1 MQRVEDLADIGRS
14 VMSRTEEFFKEHQ
27 QAVFRRTDR
36 MFLVLMT
43 IQWQAGITAAYWIS
57 PKAWAGQT
65 GHAQPHI
72 LAALFLGGAIS
83 VLPIILALTRPGEA
97 LTRYTIAVSQML
109 MGALLIHLSG
119 GRIETHFHVFGSLAF
134 LSFYRDWRVLV
145 PAIVV
150 VAADHLLRGVFW
162 PESIYGVLTV
172 SGWRWLEHTGWMIF
186 EGVFLVLVCLRSKTE
201 MWEIASRTAESHIAN
216 ESLDLELTKRKKAE
230 EALRIGRDDLEVR
243 VQERTAELRSEI
255 AERTRSEK
263 VRAAAYRISE
273 AASSAENLQAL
284 FRSIHEIV
292 SGLISIDGFFIA
304 QYERTSDVLTFPYF
318 VDRYD
323 EVPAP
328 RLAGK
333 GLTGYVL
340 RTGQP
345 LHAPSRVIDELINEG
360 KAELVGT
367 PPVDWIGVPLK
378 TKDDT
383 TGVLVVQSYTEGV
396 TFKEEDKDL
405 LVFFSMQAAMAIDH
419 KRAEEAL
426 RQSEEGYKQIVNDA
440 SDLIYRADAG
450 GHFTFCNPTAARI
463 MKCPETALI
472 GRHYL
477 ELISPDH
484 RPDAARFYGKQFKHR
499 VPSTYFEFPTVTC
512 EASEIWLGQ
521 SVQIIIEGDQI
532 TGFQAVARDIT
543 ERKRAEEELQR
554 AKGAAEAANRSKSEF
569 LANMSH
575 EIRTP
580 MNGVIGM
587 TELALETDLTREQR
601 EYLNLVRDSA
611 HSLLTVIN
619 DILDFSKIE
628 AGKLDFDNIDF
639 SLRDSIGE
647 TMKSVSVRAHEKL
660 LELVCR
666 VPHDVPDALIGDPGR
681 LRQIIVNLVGN
692 AIKFTERGEVVM
704 NIDTEFQDNDEV
716 FLHFAVTDTGI
727 GIPSEKQKVIFDAF
741 AQADGS
747 TTRKYG
753 GSGLGLAITSQL
765 VEALGGRIGVES
777 EVGSGSTF
785 HFTVRLSLQQN
796 PAKPADV
803 VPVGMEGLRVLVV
816 DDNATNR
823 RILFETLTHWGMKP
837 TCVEGGR
844 LAVSESK
851 RATRAGEPYALTL
864 LDGCMPEMDGFEV
877 AQELKETPELTNTTI
892 MMLTSSGQRG
902 EAARCR
908 EMGVAAYLTKPIT
921 QSSLFDA
928 IVNVLKS
935 PSAPTNITA
944 KLVTRDT
951 LRESKRSLRI
961 LLAEDSQVNQILAV
975 TLLQKQGHSV
985 QVVENGKEAFVAADA
1000 GCFDVILMDV
1010 QMPEMDGFEATAA
1023 IRDHESRTGGHIPII
1038 ALTAHAMKGDR
1049 ERCLDTGMDGYVSK
1063 PIRAEELLQAIDEL
1077 VPAARLAPRRSDDNM
1092 IDRVLDR
1099 AAVLSQFGGDLELLQ
1114 KVVALFLEDGRALM
1128 CGIRDSIAGRDS
1140 YALEQAAHK
1149 LKGSV
1154 ANFHASDAVDAALR
1168 LEVIGHAR
1176 DFAGA
1181 TLALTILE
1189 REMQELEP
1197 ALIALGRECE
1207 PPPDQSTISPPWP
1220 GDSAKGDYEWTE
1232 SLALKKNPADP
1243 LPASQVL
1250 DHSLLLSFVDG
1261 DEDLLRG
1268 ICGLFLGHYPALLSN
1283 IGDAITRADAAGLA
1297 RAAHTLKGSGGYFLA
1312 ASALRTLVDLELIAH
1327 GGDLNNAPERLAEL
1341 EWEMER
1347 LKPEL
1352 LILSGKG
1359 AESLQE

>member
-1 MQRVEDLADIGRS
+1 MADIGRS

-27 QAVFRRTDR
+27 QAVFKRTDR

-43 IQWQAGITAAYWIS
+43 IQWLAGITVAYWIS

-83 VLPIILALTRPGEA
+83 ILPIYLALTRPGEA
-97 LTRYTIAVSQML
+97 LTRYTIAVGQML

-150 VAADHLLRGVFW
+150 VAGDHLLRGVFW

-172 SGWRWLEHTGWMIF
+172 SGWRWLEHTGWAIF

-201 MWEIASRTAESHIAN
+201 MWKIANRTAQSHSAN

-230 EALRIGRDDLEVR
+230 DALRVAYDDLEVR

-255 AERTRSEK
+255 AERILSEK
-263 VRAAAYRISE
+263 VRAASYRISE
-273 AASSAENLQAL
+273 AANSAENLQAL

-292 SGLISIDGFFIA
+292 SELIPIDGFFIA
-304 QYERTSDVLTFPYF
+304 QYERASDVLTFPYF

-323 EVPAP
+323 EAPAP
-328 RLAGK
+328 RLAGR

-345 LHAPSRVIDELINEG
+345 LHAPSRVIDKLINEG
-360 KAELVGT
+360 KAELAGT

-378 TKDDT
+378 SNDDT

-396 TFKEEDKDL
+396 TFREEDKDA
-405 LVFFSMQAAMAIDH
+405 LVFFSMQAAMAIDR

-484 RPDAARFYGKQFKHR
+484 RPDAARFYGKQFKYR
-499 VPSTYFEFPTVTC
+499 VPSTYFEFPSVTA
-512 EASEIWLGQ
+512 EDTEVWLGQ
-521 SVQIIIEGDQI
+521 SVQIITEGDQI

-543 ERKRAEEELQR
+543 DRKRAEDELQR
-554 AKGAAEAANRSKSEF
+554 AKEAAEAANRAKSEF

-587 TELALETDLTREQR
+587 TELALDTDLTREQR
-601 EYLNLVRDSA
+601 EYMNLVRASA
-611 HSLLTVIN
+611 NSLLTVIN

-628 AGKLDFDNIDF
+628 AGKLDIDNIDF
-639 SLRDSIGE
+639 NLRDSLGE
-647 TMKSVSVRAHEKL
+647 TMKSVSVRAHEKG

-666 VPHDVPDALIGDPGR
+666 VPHDVPDSLIGDPGR

-692 AIKFTERGEVVM
+692 AIKFTEHGEVVM

-753 GSGLGLAITSQL
+753 GSGLGLAITSLL
-765 VEALGGRIGVES
+765 VEALGGRIWVES
-777 EVGSGSTF
+777 EVGHGSAF
-785 HFTVRLSLQQN
+785 HFTVRLGVQQN
-796 PAKPADV
+796 PARPAAV
-803 VPVGMEGLRVLVV
+803 APVEMQGLRVLVV

-837 TCVEGGR
+837 TCVDGGR
-844 LAVSESK
+844 LAVSESH
-851 RATRAGEPYALTL
+851 RATLAGEPYALTL

-935 PSAPTNITA
+935 PSAPTNTTP

-951 LRESKRSLRI
+951 LQESKRSLRI
-961 LLAEDSQVNQILAV
+961 LLAEDSPVNQIFAV
-975 TLLQKQGHSV
+975 TLLQKHGHSV
-985 QVVENGKEAFVAADA
+985 QVVENGKEALAALEA
-1000 GCFDVILMDV
+1000 GFDVILMDV
-1010 QMPEMDGFEATAA
+1010 QMPEMDGFEATET
-1023 IRDHESRTGGHIPII
+1023 IRDHESRTGEHIPII

-1049 ERCLDTGMDGYVSK
+1049 ERCLDVGMDGYVSK
-1063 PIRAEELLQAIDEL
+1063 PIRAEELLRTIDEL
-1077 VPAARLAPRRSDDNM
+1077 APAARLAPRSSDDNM

-1099 AAVLSQFGGDLELLQ
+1099 GAVLSQFGGDLELLQ
-1114 KVVALFLEDGRALM
+1114 RVVELFLEDGRALM
-1128 CGIRDSIAGRDS
+1128 CSIRDSIARRDS
-1140 YALEQAAHK
+1140 YALEHAAHR

-1154 ANFHASDAVDAALR
+1154 ANFFASAAVDASLR

-1197 ALIALGRECE
+1197 ALMALGRECE
-1207 PPPDQSTISPPWP
+1207 APTDQCAMTPLCQ
-1220 GDSAKGDYEWTE
+1220 GDPAKGSERTE
-1232 SLALKKNPADP
+1232 SLALEKNPADP
-1243 LPASQVL
+1243 LPANRLL

-1268 ICGLFLGHYPALLSN
+1268 ICGLFLGHYPAFLSK
-1283 IGDAITRADAAGLA
+1283 IRDAIARADAGGLA
-1297 RAAHTLKGSGGYFLA
+1297 RATHTLKGSGGYFLD
-1312 ASALRTLVDLELIAH
+1312 ASALRTLVDLEVIAH
-1327 GGDLNNAPERLAEL
+1327 SGDLINAPERLAEL

-1352 LILSGKG
+1352 LVLSGALPKMSDG
-1359 AESLQE
+1359 KAL

>member
-1 MQRVEDLADIGRS
+1 MEQVEDLADIRRS
-14 VMSRTEEFFKEHQ
+14 VMSRAKELFIEHK
-27 QAVFRRTDR
+27 QAVFKRTDR
-36 MFLVLMT
+36 MFLVLMP
-43 IQWQAGITAAYWIS
+43 IQWLAGIAVAYWIS

-65 GHAQPHI
+65 SHTHPHI
-72 LAALFLGGAIS
+72 LAAVFLGGAIS
-83 VLPIILALTRPGEA
+83 AFPIILALTRPGEA
-97 LTRYTIAVSQML
+97 LTRYTIAVGQML

-145 PAIVV
+145 PATVV

-162 PESIYGVLTV
+162 PESVYGVMTV
-172 SGWRWLEHTGWMIF
+172 SGWRWLEHAGWVIF
-186 EGVFLVLVCLRSKTE
+186 EDIFLVLACLRSKTE
-201 MWEIASRTAESHIAN
+201 MREIANRTAESHIAN
-216 ESLDLELTKRKKAE
+216 ESLDLELTKRKKA
-230 EALRIGRDDLEVR
+230 D
-243 VQERTAELRSEI
+243 
-255 AERTRSEK
+255 
-263 VRAAAYRISE
+263 
-273 AASSAENLQAL
+273 
-284 FRSIHEIV
+284 
-292 SGLISIDGFFIA
+292 
-304 QYERTSDVLTFPYF
+304 
-318 VDRYD
+318 
-323 EVPAP
+323 
-328 RLAGK
+328 
-333 GLTGYVL
+333 
-340 RTGQP
+340 
-345 LHAPSRVIDELINEG
+345 
-360 KAELVGT
+360 
-367 PPVDWIGVPLK
+367 
-378 TKDDT
+378 
-383 TGVLVVQSYTEGV
+383 
-396 TFKEEDKDL
+396 
-405 LVFFSMQAAMAIDH
+405 
-419 KRAEEAL
+419 
-426 RQSEEGYKQIVNDA
+426 
-440 SDLIYRADAG
+440 
-450 GHFTFCNPTAARI
+450 
-463 MKCPETALI
+463 
-472 GRHYL
+472 
-477 ELISPDH
+477 
-484 RPDAARFYGKQFKHR
+484 
-499 VPSTYFEFPTVTC
+499 
-512 EASEIWLGQ
+512 
-521 SVQIIIEGDQI
+521 
-532 TGFQAVARDIT
+532 
-543 ERKRAEEELQR
+543 EELQR
-554 AKGAAEAANRSKSEF
+554 AKGAAEAANRAKSEF

-587 TELALETDLTREQR
+587 TELALDTDLTSEQR

-647 TMKSVSVRAHEKL
+647 TMKSVSVRAHEKG

-666 VPHDVPDALIGDPGR
+666 IPHDVPDSLIGDPGR

-692 AIKFTERGEVVM
+692 AIKFTEHGEVVM

-765 VEALGGRIGVES
+765 VEALGGRIWIES
-777 EVGSGSTF
+777 DVGSGSTF

-796 PAKPADV
+796 SAKRADV
-803 VPVGMEGLRVLVV
+803 APIEMQGLRVLVV

-823 RILFETLTHWGMKP
+823 RILFETLTHWEMKP

-935 PSAPTNITA
+935 PSAPTNTTA

-985 QVVENGKEAFVAADA
+985 QVVENGKEALVALEA

-1023 IRDHESRTGGHIPII
+1023 IRDHESRTGAHIPII

-1049 ERCLDTGMDGYVSK
+1049 ERCLDAGMDGYVSK
-1063 PIRAEELLQAIDEL
+1063 PIRAEELLQAIDDL
-1077 VPAARLAPRRSDDNM
+1077 VPAARLAPRSSDDNT

-1099 AAVLSQFGGDLELLQ
+1099 GAVLSQFGGDLELLQ
-1114 KVVALFLEDGRALM
+1114 RVVALFLEEGRALM
-1128 CGIRDSIAGRDS
+1128 CSIRDSIAGRDS

-1154 ANFHASDAVDAALR
+1154 ANFHASAAVDAALR

-1181 TLALTILE
+1181 TLGLTVLE

-1197 ALIALGRECE
+1197 ALIALDRECE
-1207 PPPDQSTISPPWP
+1207 PRPDQNTIAPSWP
-1220 GDSAKGDYEWTE
+1220 GDSAKGDSEWTE
-1232 SLALKKNPADP
+1232 SLALEKNPADP
-1243 LPASQVL
+1243 
-1250 DHSLLLSFVDG
+1250 
-1261 DEDLLRG
+1261 
-1268 ICGLFLGHYPALLSN
+1268 
-1283 IGDAITRADAAGLA
+1283 
-1297 RAAHTLKGSGGYFLA
+1297 
-1312 ASALRTLVDLELIAH
+1312 
-1327 GGDLNNAPERLAEL
+1327 
-1341 EWEMER
+1341 
-1347 LKPEL
+1347 
-1352 LILSGKG
+1352 
-1359 AESLQE
+1359 